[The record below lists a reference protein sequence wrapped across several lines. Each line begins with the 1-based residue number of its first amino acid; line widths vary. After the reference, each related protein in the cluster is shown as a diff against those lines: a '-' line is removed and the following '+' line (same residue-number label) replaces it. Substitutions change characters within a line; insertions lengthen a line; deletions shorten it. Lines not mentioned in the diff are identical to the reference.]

1 MLSINFLKNAQIAME
16 ADDITIDT
24 QRELQNQI
32 GETNSVDNR
41 DERPQEDL
49 TKTDDI
55 FGTQTPE
62 ENDTGNENNPTED
75 TTDTNTQ
82 DQDNEIATDE
92 QQTDENTDQNLN
104 SSDDAAPEEN
114 NQNSLL
120 FADKNKIKKY
130 LVQLYKI
137 ISGNISVIT
146 SVITTID
153 NHETISVINSVLD
166 NLRNC
171 KETIFTILTEELTK
185 LSYDELL
192 QKYITLKRVYSISV
206 EMLER
211 HFSINEK
218 KNK

>member
-24 QRELQNQI
+24 QHELQNQI

-62 ENDTGNENNPTED
+62 ENDTENENNPTED
-75 TTDTNTQ
+75 TTDTNIQNQ
-82 DQDNEIATDE
+82 DDEIATDE

-104 SSDDAAPEEN
+104 SADNAAPEEN

-120 FADKNKIKKY
+120 FTDKNKIKKY

-146 SVITTID
+146 DVITTID
-153 NHETISVINSVLD
+153 NHETISVVNNVLD

-171 KETIFTILTEELTK
+171 KEIIYTILTEDLTK

-206 EMLER
+206 EMLEK

>member
-24 QRELQNQI
+24 QHELQNQI

-62 ENDTGNENNPTED
+62 ENDTENENNPTED
-75 TTDTNTQ
+75 TTDTNIQNQ
-82 DQDNEIATDE
+82 DDEIATDE

-104 SSDDAAPEEN
+104 SADDAAPEEN

-146 SVITTID
+146 DVITTID
-153 NHETISVINSVLD
+153 DRETISVVNNVLD

-171 KETIFTILTEELTK
+171 KEIIFTILTEDLTK

>member
-153 NHETISVINSVLD
+153 NHETISVINNVLD

>member
-62 ENDTGNENNPTED
+62 ENDVGNENNSTED
-75 TTDTNTQ
+75 TTDMDIQNQ
-82 DQDNEIATDE
+82 DDEIATDE

-104 SSDDAAPEEN
+104 SADDAAPEEN

-146 SVITTID
+146 DVITTID
-153 NHETISVINSVLD
+153 DRETISVVNNVLD

-171 KETIFTILTEELTK
+171 KEIIFTILTEDLTK

>member
-1 MLSINFLKNAQIAME
+1 MLSIDFLKSAQIAME

-62 ENDTGNENNPTED
+62 ENDTGNENNPIEN

-82 DQDNEIATDE
+82 NQDDEAATND

-104 SSDDAAPEEN
+104 SADDATPEEN
-114 NQNSLL
+114 NQNDLL
-120 FADKNKIKKY
+120 FTDKNKIKKY
-130 LVQLYKI
+130 LTQLYKI

-146 SVITTID
+146 DVITTID
-153 NHETISVINSVLD
+153 DRETISVVNNVLE

-171 KETIFTILTEELTK
+171 KEIIYTILTEELTK

>member
-82 DQDNEIATDE
+82 NQDNEIATDE

-104 SSDDAAPEEN
+104 SSDDVAPEEN

-146 SVITTID
+146 DVITTID
-153 NHETISVINSVLD
+153 DHETISVVNNVLD

-171 KETIFTILTEELTK
+171 KEIIFTILTEELTK